1 MPPAYRRDFANMA
14 LFELDAELREIMLDA
29 LLKVEVK
36 IRSALACEFCAAYG
50 ESQGKCLDACCYATS
65 KGAGRVLEAMGF
77 RPNGRKWPDAKSEI
91 DCLS

>member
-1 MPPAYRRDFANMA
+1 MA

-50 ESQGKCLDACCYATS
+50 ESQGKYL
-65 KGAGRVLEAMGF
+65 G
-77 RPNGRKWPDAKSEI
+77 NH
-91 DCLS
+91 